1 MNNNMETKQENDQV
15 GNNPTGTI
23 ENPQEQEKSEWFPVS
38 RGIQTVVSTA
48 ILVATLF
55 TLWNPRKIFGTPNIY
70 DLFQPEAA
78 IETAI
83 NNLGTNDGIIQIG
96 ILAGHWEN
104 STGEVCA
111 DGTIEADIN
120 YKIANR
126 VKLDLEEK
134 KYQVD
139 LFPEFGLDLLNY
151 NADAMVAVYSG
162 SCLQNPLPP
171 SGFKIGTSLTEE
183 NPDIVNKL
191 AVCLAENYQ
200 ESTHLAFT
208 YEVINPDHLSYHIF
222 RDIHPDTPIVLIEIG
237 MLSTDR
243 DLIENRTTSIVDG
256 ITAGIECFLENTASN
271 TK

>member
-1 MNNNMETKQENDQV
+1 METKQEENQV
-15 GNNPTGTI
+15 GNIPTDNI
-23 ENPQEQEKSEWFPVS
+23 ENPEDQEKKEGFSIS

-70 DLFQPEAA
+70 DLFQSEAA

-83 NNLGTNDGIIQIG
+83 NSFGTNDSVIQIG
-96 ILAGHWEN
+96 ILAGEWEN
-104 STGEVCA
+104 SPGEVCA

-120 YKIANR
+120 FNIANR
-126 VKLDLEEK
+126 VKLDLEER

-139 LFPEFGLDLLNY
+139 LFPEFDLDLLNY
-151 NADAMVAVYSG
+151 DANAFVAVYSG

-183 NPDIVNKL
+183 NPEVVNKL

-200 ESTHLAFT
+200 ESTRLPFT
-208 YEVINPDHLSYHIF
+208 YEVINPDHPSYHIF